1 MEKNIRISVVV
12 PIYKVE
18 KYIHKCI
25 QSILAQ
31 TYKNLE
37 IILVDDGS
45 PDRCGAICDSY
56 AKEDPRIKVIHKQ
69 NGGLSDA
76 RNAGIDAAEGGFIG
90 FVDSD
95 DYIAPQMYE
104 QLIKQLVKYNADIAV
119 CKSISVKE
127 NQEAVFTDSDTVR
140 VYEDNAARAMI
151 YDNDFTV
158 NAWNKLYRSKLF
170 NNIRYPKGKL
180 YEDLATTY
188 QLIERAKKVVLLESI
203 MYAYV
208 QREGSIMNIT
218 GFMPDIDKME
228 IIETMWQFYLEGQS
242 KYIKKIQAGIIRY
255 CINDVFKMASCG
267 NLVKNKNYRNEL
279 KNFLKGKKLSVFCNP
294 YVKMYNK
301 LIIILNLHCPGFLQ
315 RIYMARRLK

>member
-170 NNIRYPKGKL
+170 NNIQK
-180 YEDLATTY
+180 
-188 QLIERAKKVVLLESI
+188 I
-203 MYAYV
+203 
-208 QREGSIMNIT
+208 
-218 GFMPDIDKME
+218 DIL
-228 IIETMWQFYLEGQS
+228 T
-242 KYIKKIQAGIIRY
+242 
-255 CINDVFKMASCG
+255 
-267 NLVKNKNYRNEL
+267 
-279 KNFLKGKKLSVFCNP
+279 
-294 YVKMYNK
+294 
-301 LIIILNLHCPGFLQ
+301 
-315 RIYMARRLK
+315 